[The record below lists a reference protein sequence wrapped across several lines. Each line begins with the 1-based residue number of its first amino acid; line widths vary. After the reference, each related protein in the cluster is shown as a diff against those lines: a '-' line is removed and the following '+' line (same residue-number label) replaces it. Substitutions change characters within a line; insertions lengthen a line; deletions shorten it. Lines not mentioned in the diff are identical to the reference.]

1 MPSNFSDF
9 SIFLIFFIYGLAFF
23 SMGLALF
30 IEARRVPYLDEARLL
45 LPLAVFGFIHG
56 IHEWV
61 DMVLL
66 QRAWVEII
74 HPDQVAW
81 LRLGLLTLSF
91 FCLQIFVLRI
101 FLPQLE
107 RFWYALLAGLA
118 VLLMILAI
126 WVSQVWQPVLV
137 DWMPRVDGFIRY
149 TLAIPG
155 ALTAAIVMRRQAR
168 QAYLQKLD
176 SLARGWRIA
185 AYSFA
190 GYAFTQSVVPTSDLW
205 TASIWNTSVFIDLF
219 GFPVQGLRAALAV
232 VLTLSLIHAIQAME
246 AERQKEFLAAQK
258 ARLEALEQMQAEV
271 RARAII
277 NKNLLHYTVA
287 AQEEERARIARELH
301 DETAQLLTA
310 ISLNLATLRSQPLHG
325 KDNQKLLE
333 RLQELSRQM
342 SHGIYRLVHDL
353 RPAQLD
359 DLGLVAALRYLAD
372 ETKQRLNLAVV
383 VNVFGSQQ
391 RLDRLVE
398 TVFFRVA
405 QESLTNVA
413 RHAQV
418 QEALVNLIYE
428 EQHVVLQVVDRG
440 TGFDLLA
447 SKPEDGWGL
456 AGMRERA
463 DSIDGVLKVIS
474 SPNSGTMVELTV
486 PSVAADDSKQEAING
501 GSDPFSIGG

>member
-205 TASIWNTSVFIDLF
+205 TASIWNTSVFMICSVFQSKDSE
-219 GFPVQGLRAALAV
+219 QRWRWCLRLA
-232 VLTLSLIHAIQAME
+232 
-246 AERQKEFLAAQK
+246 
-258 ARLEALEQMQAEV
+258 
-271 RARAII
+271 
-277 NKNLLHYTVA
+277 
-287 AQEEERARIARELH
+287 
-301 DETAQLLTA
+301 
-310 ISLNLATLRSQPLHG
+310 
-325 KDNQKLLE
+325 
-333 RLQELSRQM
+333 
-342 SHGIYRLVHDL
+342 
-353 RPAQLD
+353 
-359 DLGLVAALRYLAD
+359 
-372 ETKQRLNLAVV
+372 
-383 VNVFGSQQ
+383 
-391 RLDRLVE
+391 
-398 TVFFRVA
+398 
-405 QESLTNVA
+405 
-413 RHAQV
+413 
-418 QEALVNLIYE
+418 
-428 EQHVVLQVVDRG
+428 
-440 TGFDLLA
+440 
-447 SKPEDGWGL
+447 
-456 AGMRERA
+456 
-463 DSIDGVLKVIS
+463 
-474 SPNSGTMVELTV
+474 
-486 PSVAADDSKQEAING
+486 
-501 GSDPFSIGG
+501 

>member
-9 SIFLIFFIYGLAFF
+9 SIFVIFFVYGLAFF

-66 QRAWVEII
+66 QRALVEIT

-81 LRLGLLTLSF
+81 LRIGLLTLSF

-107 RFWYALLAGLA
+107 RFWHALLAGLA

-126 WVSQVWQPVLV
+126 WVSQVWQPVV
-137 DWMPRVDGFIRY
+137 ADWMPRVDGLIRY
-149 TLAIPG
+149 ALAIPG
-155 ALTAAIVMRRQAR
+155 ALTAAIAMRRQAR
-168 QAYLQKLD
+168 KAYSQKLG
-176 SLARGWRIA
+176 SLAAGWRIA

-190 GYAFTQSVVPTSDLW
+190 GYAFTQSVVPPSDLW
-205 TASIWNTSVFIDLF
+205 PASIWNTSVFIDLF

-232 VLTLSLIHAIQAME
+232 VLTLGLIHAIQAME

-405 QESLTNVA
+405 QEALTNVA

-428 EQHVVLQVVDRG
+428 EQQVILQVIDRG

-486 PSVAADDSKQEAING
+486 PSVVADDSKQEACNG

>member
-23 SMGLALF
+23 SMGLALY
-30 IEARRVPYLDEARLL
+30 IEARRVLYLEEVRLL

-66 QRAWVEII
+66 QRTWVEII
-74 HPDQVAW
+74 HPNQVAW
-81 LRLGLLTLSF
+81 LRLGLLTISF
-91 FCLQIFVLRI
+91 FCLQIFVLHI

-118 VLLMILAI
+118 VVLMTLAI
-126 WVSQVWQPVLV
+126 WVGLVWQLDVA
-137 DWMPRVDGFIRY
+137 DWMLRVDGLIRY
-149 TLAIPG
+149 SLAIPG
-155 ALTAAIVMRRQAR
+155 ALAAAVAMRRQAR
-168 QAYLQKLD
+168 KANSQKLD
-176 SLARGWRIA
+176 SLAMGWRIA

-190 GYAFTQSVVPTSDLW
+190 GYAFTQSVVPPSDLSL
-205 TASIWNTSVFIDLF
+205 AKVWNTSVFINLF

-232 VLTLSLIHAIQAME
+232 VLTLSLIYAIQAME
-246 AERQKEFLAAQK
+246 ADRQKELQAAQK

-271 RARAII
+271 HARAMV
-277 NKNLLHYTVA
+277 NKNLLRYTVI
-287 AQEEERARIARELH
+287 AQEDERARIARELH

-310 ISLNLATLRSQPLHG
+310 ISLNLATLRRQPLHG
-325 KDNQKLLE
+325 ENNQKLIT

-342 SHGIYRLVHDL
+342 SQGIYRLIHDL

-383 VNVFGSQQ
+383 VNVQGPQQ

-405 QESLTNVA
+405 QESVTNVA

-418 QEALVNLIYE
+418 QEVFLNLIYGNNE
-428 EQHVVLQVVDRG
+428 LILQVVDHG
-440 TGFDLLA
+440 VGFDPQLN
-447 SKPEDGWGL
+447 KPEHGWGL
-456 AGMRERA
+456 AGMCERA
-463 DSIDGVLKVIS
+463 DSINGELKIVS
-474 SPNSGTMVELTV
+474 MPNAGTMVELTA
-486 PSVAADDSKQEAING
+486 PSVAVDSSKQEAGNG
-501 GSDPFSIGG
+501 GSDPFSTGG